1 VSLRLAVFAS
11 GGGSNLQAL
20 LDRFNARAGSPARVV
35 VAVSDREDAGA
46 LDRARR
52 ANIDASWY
60 PWSDAP
66 SITAREL
73 LVTLESADVD
83 LIALA
88 GYLRLIPPAVV
99 RTFRNRIVNV
109 HPALLPA
116 FGGKGM
122 FGLRVHRAVLESGCT
137 VSGATV
143 HLVNEEYDQGAIIA
157 QWPVPVLATDTP
169 EVWPAVF
176 CTSSTCCIPLQSKRW
191 LLQWRVV
198 RAARGSAQTQKRRF
212 NSNRRNDPAPA
223 LYAARWA
230 SRNKGH
236 AKSSAEC
243 FRQNG
248 SC

>member
-20 LDRFNARAGSPARVV
+20 LDRFNKPAGAPARVV
-35 VAVSDREDAGA
+35 LAVSDREDAGA

-52 ANIDASWY
+52 ANIDAVVVPVVGRPIDY
-60 PWSDAP
+60 V
-66 SITAREL
+66 AREL

-143 HLVNEEYDQGAIIA
+143 HLVNEEYDQGTIIA

-169 EVWPAVF
+169 ESLARRVLHVEHMLYPSAIEALAGVMARGDNITRF
-176 CTSSTCCIPLQSKRW
+176 GTATDASFQFQPTERPSSS
-191 LLQWRVV
+191 VV
-198 RAARGSAQTQKRRF
+198 RR
-212 NSNRRNDPAPA
+212 A
-223 LYAARWA
+223 L
-230 SRNKGH
+230 GL
-236 AKSSAEC
+236 EE
-243 FRQNG
+243 
-248 SC
+248 